1 MKKAISIAVCMAVSV
16 SVFAQSSAFADEP
29 VFSGEKETYIVLTET
44 EKDGK
49 KIQSQF
55 DGEILLGDEAVSCE
69 LTEHQAERLE
79 QQSGV
84 IAVSEDIILEGSG
97 KKSKKKLSFYP
108 EQWNLEAIGADN
120 SEAKPTGVKIEVLDS
135 GVSYTDDINIMGE
148 VNLVPGEEEVSPMF
162 VDANG
167 HGTGIAGLIGAKD
180 NKDGIKGV
188 FPDAKI
194 YSVKAFDENLKSP
207 LSRIVEGIY
216 WGIENDMDIINM
228 SFGTT
233 VNSAVL
239 HQAIKDAE
247 AAGILLIAAAGNTEH
262 QDINYPAAYDEVIAV
277 GSINAEGKLAELTS
291 TGTELE
297 LLAPGEQV
305 CTTGLFYGTIG
316 VSGTSIA
323 TAQVTGAA
331 AMLKAKDKT
340 KSNDFIRGLLKTS
353 SKEVEGTNA
362 GLIDCEYAL
371 EIYDEYS
378 KSYTKGEKAVE
389 KLENNEAVPDYSD
402 QADIVVEGL
411 WQAQTSLQKPLSS
424 THGQLVKYAVDK
436 TTSKISTEN
445 LNYMARAANLA
456 DRNIKNKKGV
466 DKNSNAYKYNYSD
479 VKAYHG
485 KANYVASLKFLWKY
499 ANLIGQKKSYA
510 DAKSITKTAI
520 GNSKA
525 SQSEKVQ
532 IKFAIDATEFMLKE
546 QTKALNKSL
555 TAQNK
560 KFLVM
565 GFIMHLIGDTYAH
578 ATIVPKYTLNK
589 VPKEDRHY
597 KVAKFSSDPDDH
609 KSRFGTDD
617 FVATS
622 FYYSEKKKI
631 YEISKYDDAK
641 KESEFNKRI
650 EYLTQNADDYQGS
663 LDWGCLY
670 KATDLQVLTFRKIK
684 FFMSKSSNSRYEDNV
699 NFCPERYRKAKS
711 VSKNYLNQYT
721 KAFSNIL
728 ISKGYVKLY
737 KFDSYKDRK

>member
-16 SVFAQSSAFADEP
+16 SVFVQSSAFAEEP

-97 KKSKKKLSFYP
+97 KKSKKKLSAP
-108 EQWNLEAIGADN
+108 AEQWNLEAIGADN

-188 FPDAKI
+188 FPDAEI

-371 EIYDEYS
+371 KIYDEYS

-411 WQAQTSLQKPLSS
+411 WSTGKHTELIDYANLETSKLSS
-424 THGQLVKYAVDK
+424 SDISLIAKIATWCDTKWFIGSDKDDDPETNPCNAVHG
-436 TTSKISTEN
+436 S
-445 LNYMARAANLA
+445 
-456 DRNIKNKKGV
+456 
-466 DKNSNAYKYNYSD
+466 
-479 VKAYHG
+479 
-485 KANYVASLKFLWKY
+485 ANYVFTLKYLWNF
-499 ANLIGQKKSYA
+499 AKKIETTPTSTLVSDASYA
-510 DAKSITKTAI
+510 ASAYALSFVDRTKFSKDEDNKLINLAI
-520 GNSKA
+520 RTQELINNYGGSK
-525 SQSEKVQ
+525 
-532 IKFAIDATEFMLKE
+532 
-546 QTKALNKSL
+546 NGRGRR
-555 TAQNK
+555 N
-560 KFLVM
+560 LVF
-565 GFIMHLIGDTYAH
+565 GFIFHLLGDTFAH
-578 ATIVPKYTLNK
+578 RTIVPTYTINSMTTTRK
-589 VPKEDRHY
+589 DSTSYTSKN
-597 KVAKFSSDPDDH
+597 A
-609 KSRFGTDD
+609 RFGTSD
-617 FVATS
+617 FTTANLTTLKSRVNGVN
-622 FYYSEKKKI
+622 I
-631 YEISKYDDAK
+631 
-641 KESEFNKRI
+641 EFCGIFNLTKNGVKR
-650 EYLTQNADDYQGS
+650 S
-663 LDWGCLY
+663 
-670 KATDLQVLTFRKIK
+670 V
-684 FFMSKSSNSRYEDNV
+684 YEDNPD
-699 NFCPERYRKAKS
+699 FCAERYGESESACIYFLENY
-711 VSKNYLNQYT
+711 SKGFDWITFAPAYGVKMNYL
-721 KAFSNIL
+721 
-728 ISKGYVKLY
+728 KGYLIRLDEDTSRYTEAQWKNISTDKIVV
-737 KFDSYKDRK
+737 

>member
-1 MKKAISIAVCMAVSV
+1 MKKAISIAVCMAMSV
-16 SVFAQSSAFADEP
+16 SVFVQSSAFADEP
-29 VFSGEKETYIVLTET
+29 VFSGEKENYIVLTET

-69 LTEHQAERLE
+69 LTEHQAEKLE

-97 KKSKKKLSFYP
+97 KKSKKKLSAP
-108 EQWNLEAIGADN
+108 AEQWNLEAIGADN

-188 FPDAKI
+188 FPDAEI
-194 YSVKAFDENLKSP
+194 YSVKAFDEDLKSP

-411 WQAQTSLQKPLSS
+411 WSGSKHKDIIKESIFNRNLSISKNNISFMAQT
-424 THGQLVKYAVDK
+424 AVAADIDFG
-436 TTSKISTEN
+436 SKSGDNNVRN
-445 LNYMARAANLA
+445 L
-456 DRNIKNKKGV
+456 
-466 DKNSNAYKYNYSD
+466 
-479 VKAYHG
+479 HG
-485 KANYVASLKFLWKY
+485 KNNYVASLKFLW
-499 ANLIGQKKSYA
+499 N
-510 DAKSITKTAI
+510 
-520 GNSKA
+520 
-525 SQSEKVQ
+525 
-532 IKFAIDATEFMLKE
+532 F
-546 QTKALNKSL
+546 ALNLYNKQT
-555 TAQNK
+555 TAKAKENALNSIPKELRDKQMTKMANKLAEYINANTTATQYEKK
-560 KFLVM
+560 KFLIV
-565 GFIMHLIGDTYAH
+565 GFACHLIGDTYAH
-578 ATIVPKYTLNK
+578 RGIVPKSTVSKAGKNK
-589 VPKEDRHY
+589 TGSK
-597 KVAKFSSDPDDH
+597 
-609 KSRFGTDD
+609 FGTSH
-617 FVATS
+617 FAS
-622 FYYSEKKKI
+622 N
-631 YEISKYDDAK
+631 SKASY
-641 KESEFNKRI
+641 N
-650 EYLTQNADDYQGS
+650 NADLKACAQNPNEKVKNQKKYQCWQAFSKTVNLGVMEFI
-663 LDWGCLY
+663 D
-670 KATDLQVLTFRKIK
+670 IK
-684 FFMSKSSNSRYEDNV
+684 FYMKSNINTPSSIYEDNIL
-699 NFCPERYRKAKS
+699 FCSYRYNDSTLATEDFLSTFSSGFDELIFYPLCGS
-711 VSKNYLNQYT
+711 VLNHYYGYT
-721 KAFSNIL
+721 KAIGIDTSYMSKKDWSKISTMDSNP
-728 ISKGYVKLY
+728 V
-737 KFDSYKDRK
+737 

>member
-1 MKKAISIAVCMAVSV
+1 MKRAISIAVCMAVSV
-16 SVFAQSSAFADEP
+16 SVFVQSSAFAEEP
-29 VFSGEKETYIVLTET
+29 VFSGEKESYIVLTET

-69 LTEHQAERLE
+69 LTEHQAEKLE

-97 KKSKKKLSFYP
+97 KKSKKKLSAP
-108 EQWNLEAIGADN
+108 AEQWNLEAIGADN

-135 GVSYTDDINIMGE
+135 GVSYTDDINIMCE

-188 FPDAKI
+188 FPDAEI
-194 YSVKAFDENLKSP
+194 YSVKAFDEDLKSP

-239 HQAIKDAE
+239 HQAVKDAE
-247 AAGILLIAAAGNTEH
+247 SAGILLIAAAGNTEH

-378 KSYTKGEKAVE
+378 KSYTKGEKAVK

-411 WQAQTSLQKPLSS
+411 WSASEHEVIVKSVSKNSGISQAN
-424 THGQLVKYAVDK
+424 
-436 TTSKISTEN
+436 I
-445 LNYMARAANLA
+445 NYMAKTSKLA
-456 DRNIKNKKGV
+456 DRTKK
-466 DKNSNAYKYNYSD
+466 YKDTD
-479 VKAYHG
+479 VFHG
-485 KANYVASLKFLWKY
+485 KSNYVMSLKFLWKY
-499 ANLIGQKKSYA
+499 ANLIGKGNTAASAAKTVKA
-510 DAKSITKTAI
+510 DIDKV
-520 GNSKA
+520 KA
-525 SQSEKVQ
+525 YQSTSDTMINEKNNLKQ
-532 IKFAIDATEFMLKE
+532 GIDSAEYMIKE
-546 QTKALNKSL
+546 QTNYFKGKGIKL
-555 TAQNK
+555 TATNK

-578 ATIVPKYTLNK
+578 ATIVPKYTFNK

-597 KVAKFSSDPDDH
+597 KVAKFSNDPDDH
-609 KSRFGTDD
+609 KSRFGMNE
-617 FVATS
+617 FVATKF
-622 FYYSEKKKI
+622 FYEVKKSVYDDPMISSDEKALEFNNRIKKI
-631 YEISKYDDAK
+631 
-641 KESEFNKRI
+641 
-650 EYLTQNADDYQGS
+650 TQNAHKTEYDNK
-663 LDWGCLY
+663 LDWGCLF

-684 FFMSKSSNSRYEDNV
+684 FYMKESSNSRYEDNV
-699 NFCPERYRKAKS
+699 NFCPERYRAAKS
-711 VSKNYLNQYT
+711 VSKNYLNNYA

-728 ISKGYVKLY
+728 ISKGSVKLY

>member
-1 MKKAISIAVCMAVSV
+1 MKKAISIAVCMAMSV
-16 SVFAQSSAFADEP
+16 SVFVQSSAFADEP

-97 KKSKKKLSFYP
+97 KKSKKKLSAP
-108 EQWNLEAIGADN
+108 AEQWNLEAIGADN

-148 VNLVPGEEEVSPMF
+148 VNFVPGEKEVSPMF

-188 FPDAKI
+188 FPDAEI
-194 YSVKAFDENLKSP
+194 YSVKAFEEDLKSP

-239 HQAIKDAE
+239 HQAVKDAE
-247 AAGILLIAAAGNTEH
+247 SAGILLIAAAGNTEH

-378 KSYTKGEKAVE
+378 KSYTKDEKAVE
-389 KLENNEAVPDYSD
+389 KLENNETVSDYSD

-411 WQAQTSLQKPLSS
+411 WSTGKHTELIDYANLETSKLSS
-424 THGQLVKYAVDK
+424 SDISLIAKIATWCDDKWRIGGKTPCNAVHG
-436 TTSKISTEN
+436 S
-445 LNYMARAANLA
+445 
-456 DRNIKNKKGV
+456 
-466 DKNSNAYKYNYSD
+466 
-479 VKAYHG
+479 
-485 KANYVASLKFLWKY
+485 ANYVFTLKYLWNF
-499 ANLIGQKKSYA
+499 AKKIETTPTSTLVADASYA
-510 DAKSITKTAI
+510 ASAYALSFVDRTKFSKDEDEKLKQLAKRTQELINNY
-520 GNSKA
+520 GGSK
-525 SQSEKVQ
+525 
-532 IKFAIDATEFMLKE
+532 
-546 QTKALNKSL
+546 NGRGRR
-555 TAQNK
+555 N
-560 KFLVM
+560 LVF
-565 GFIMHLIGDTYAH
+565 GFIFHLLGDTFAH
-578 ATIVPKYTLNK
+578 RTIVPTYTINSMTTTRK
-589 VPKEDRHY
+589 DSTSYTSKN
-597 KVAKFSSDPDDH
+597 A
-609 KSRFGTDD
+609 RFGTND
-617 FVATS
+617 FTTANLTTLKSRVNGVN
-622 FYYSEKKKI
+622 I
-631 YEISKYDDAK
+631 
-641 KESEFNKRI
+641 EFCGIFNLGGKRS
-650 EYLTQNADDYQGS
+650 A
-663 LDWGCLY
+663 
-670 KATDLQVLTFRKIK
+670 
-684 FFMSKSSNSRYEDNV
+684 YEDNSD
-699 NFCPERYRKAKS
+699 FCAERYGESESACIYFLENY
-711 VSKNYLNQYT
+711 SKGFDWITFAPAYGVKMNYL
-721 KAFSNIL
+721 
-728 ISKGYVKLY
+728 KGYLTRLDEDTSRYTEAQWKNISTDKIVV
-737 KFDSYKDRK
+737 

>member
-16 SVFAQSSAFADEP
+16 SVFVQSSAFADEP

-49 KIQSQF
+49 KIRSQF

-97 KKSKKKLSFYP
+97 KKSKKKLSAP
-108 EQWNLEAIGADN
+108 AEQWNLEAIGADN
-120 SEAKPTGVKIEVLDS
+120 SEAKPSGVKIEVLDS

-188 FPDAKI
+188 FPDAEI

-247 AAGILLIAAAGNTEH
+247 SAGILLIAAAGNTEH

-323 TAQVTGAA
+323 TAQVTGVA

-353 SKEVEGTNA
+353 SKKVEGTNA

-389 KLENNEAVPDYSD
+389 KLENNETVSDYSD

-411 WQAQTSLQKPLSS
+411 WSTGKHTELIDYANLETSKLSS
-424 THGQLVKYAVDK
+424 SDISLIAKIATWCDDKWRIGGKTPCNAVHG
-436 TTSKISTEN
+436 S
-445 LNYMARAANLA
+445 
-456 DRNIKNKKGV
+456 
-466 DKNSNAYKYNYSD
+466 
-479 VKAYHG
+479 
-485 KANYVASLKFLWKY
+485 ANYVFTLKYLWNF
-499 ANLIGQKKSYA
+499 AKKIETTPTSTLVADASYA
-510 DAKSITKTAI
+510 ASAYALSFVDRTKFSKDEDEKLKQLAKRTQELINNY
-520 GNSKA
+520 GGSK
-525 SQSEKVQ
+525 
-532 IKFAIDATEFMLKE
+532 
-546 QTKALNKSL
+546 NGRGRR
-555 TAQNK
+555 N
-560 KFLVM
+560 LVF
-565 GFIMHLIGDTYAH
+565 GFIFHLLGDTFAH
-578 ATIVPKYTLNK
+578 RTIVPTYTINSMTTTRK
-589 VPKEDRHY
+589 DSTSYTSKN
-597 KVAKFSSDPDDH
+597 A
-609 KSRFGTDD
+609 RFGTND
-617 FVATS
+617 FTTANLTTLKSRVNGVN
-622 FYYSEKKKI
+622 I
-631 YEISKYDDAK
+631 
-641 KESEFNKRI
+641 EFCGIFNLGGKRS
-650 EYLTQNADDYQGS
+650 A
-663 LDWGCLY
+663 
-670 KATDLQVLTFRKIK
+670 
-684 FFMSKSSNSRYEDNV
+684 YEDNPD
-699 NFCPERYRKAKS
+699 FCAERYGESESACIYFLENY
-711 VSKNYLNQYT
+711 SKGFDWITFAPAYGVKMNYL
-721 KAFSNIL
+721 
-728 ISKGYVKLY
+728 KGYLTRLDEDTSRYTEAQWKNISTDKIVV
-737 KFDSYKDRK
+737 

>member
-1 MKKAISIAVCMAVSV
+1 MKKAISIAVCMAMSV
-16 SVFAQSSAFADEP
+16 SVFVQSSAFAEEP

-55 DGEILLGDEAVSCE
+55 DGEILLGDEALSCE

-97 KKSKKKLSFYP
+97 KKSKKKLSASA

-135 GVSYTDDINIMGE
+135 GVSYTDDINIMDE

-188 FPDAKI
+188 FPDAEI

-323 TAQVTGAA
+323 TAQVAGAA

-371 EIYDEYS
+371 EIYDEYA

-411 WQAQTSLQKPLSS
+411 WSAHTKLNDLYGSG
-424 THGQLVKYAVDK
+424 HGKIVNYAV
-436 TTSKISTEN
+436 SKSGISQKN
-445 LNYMARAANLA
+445 IDYMARTANLA
-456 DRNIKNKKGV
+456 DKKG
-466 DKNSNAYKYNYSD
+466 KYRDTS
-479 VKAYHG
+479 VFHG

-499 ANLIGQKKSYA
+499 ANLIGQGKNYA
-510 DAKSITKTAI
+510 DAKTTATNAI
-520 GNSKA
+520 NNSKA
-525 SQSEKVQ
+525 SPSEKNQ
-532 IKFAIDATEFMLKE
+532 IKSAIDSTAYMLKE
-546 QTKALNKSL
+546 QTNYFKEKGTKL
-555 TAQNK
+555 TVTNK

-578 ATIVPKYTLNK
+578 STIVPKYVLDKAGNN
-589 VPKEDRHY
+589 
-597 KVAKFSSDPDDH
+597 AKNSTDSTSYDA
-609 KSRFGTDD
+609 RFGKNDFRNDD
-617 FVATS
+617 A
-622 FYYSEKKKI
+622 YYKKI
-631 YEISKYDDAK
+631 SNKKDFKDQIKSIAENDSAEKYK
-641 KESEFNKRI
+641 NIGWKCLKETINNQTLI
-650 EYLTQNADDYQGS
+650 
-663 LDWGCLY
+663 
-670 KATDLQVLTFRKIK
+670 FRRVK
-684 FFMSKSSNSRYEDNV
+684 FFMKESSNSKYEDNIK
-699 NFCPERYRKAKS
+699 FCEERYRIAKK
-711 VSKNYLNQYT
+711 VSKNYISKYKQ
-721 KAFSNIL
+721 AFSNIL
-728 ISKGYVKLY
+728 ESKGNVKLY
-737 KFDSYKDRK
+737 KFNTYKERV

>member
-1 MKKAISIAVCMAVSV
+1 MAMSV
-16 SVFAQSSAFADEP
+16 SVFVQSSAFADEP

-97 KKSKKKLSFYP
+97 KKSKKKLSAP
-108 EQWNLEAIGADN
+108 AEQWNLEAIGADN

-148 VNLVPGEEEVSPMF
+148 VNFVPGEKEVSPMF

-188 FPDAKI
+188 FPDAEI
-194 YSVKAFDENLKSP
+194 YSVKAFEEDLKSP

-239 HQAIKDAE
+239 HQAVKDAE
-247 AAGILLIAAAGNTEH
+247 SAGILLIAAAGNTEH

-378 KSYTKGEKAVE
+378 KSYTKDEKAVE
-389 KLENNEAVPDYSD
+389 KLENNETVSDYSD

-411 WQAQTSLQKPLSS
+411 WSTGKHTELIDYANLETSKLSS
-424 THGQLVKYAVDK
+424 SDISLIAKIATWCDDKWRIGGKTPCNAVHG
-436 TTSKISTEN
+436 S
-445 LNYMARAANLA
+445 
-456 DRNIKNKKGV
+456 
-466 DKNSNAYKYNYSD
+466 
-479 VKAYHG
+479 
-485 KANYVASLKFLWKY
+485 ANYVFTLKYLWNF
-499 ANLIGQKKSYA
+499 AKKIETTPTSTLVADASYA
-510 DAKSITKTAI
+510 ASAYALSFVDRTKFSKDEDEKLKQLAKRTQELINNY
-520 GNSKA
+520 GGSK
-525 SQSEKVQ
+525 
-532 IKFAIDATEFMLKE
+532 
-546 QTKALNKSL
+546 NGRGRR
-555 TAQNK
+555 N
-560 KFLVM
+560 LVF
-565 GFIMHLIGDTYAH
+565 GFIFHLLGDTFAH
-578 ATIVPKYTLNK
+578 RTIVPTYTINSMTTTRK
-589 VPKEDRHY
+589 DSTSYTSKN
-597 KVAKFSSDPDDH
+597 A
-609 KSRFGTDD
+609 RFGTND
-617 FVATS
+617 FTTANLTTLKSRVNGVN
-622 FYYSEKKKI
+622 I
-631 YEISKYDDAK
+631 
-641 KESEFNKRI
+641 EFCGIFNLGGKRSA
-650 EYLTQNADDYQGS
+650 Y
-663 LDWGCLY
+663 
-670 KATDLQVLTFRKIK
+670 
-684 FFMSKSSNSRYEDNV
+684 
-699 NFCPERYRKAKS
+699 
-711 VSKNYLNQYT
+711 
-721 KAFSNIL
+721 
-728 ISKGYVKLY
+728 
-737 KFDSYKDRK
+737 